1 MHLDTARFRFIADAL
16 HGSGGFRPRVSSS
29 GSGIA
34 PTLVGPSYLIQYP
47 REGDEKFARRNE
59 VAWYVNDLAS
69 ACGRFAGYLAKRPPQ
84 RQTDNPLIATFID
97 DCNWKGDA
105 LDVFWS
111 SFTIEAKARGSML
124 LLVDMPREQP
134 GTLADQ
140 LARRA
145 VPYLLPIK
153 PEEVASIELNDQGKV
168 ERCEI
173 YVEDGRVRGWD
184 AAGWWVRKGEK
195 VLDDGTHPLG
205 VCPVLA
211 FAENE
216 FSREGEFS
224 QIADLSRRL
233 FNLHSE
239 LDEILRAQ
247 TFSLLTY
254 QTPPEQAGLLDV
266 ATVAAQIGTHNMLV
280 HGGQTPAFIAPP
292 DGPAVIYMQRIAAIE
307 ERIKLIGYNVESSA
321 QRQESGVALTL
332 RFQSLNSALS
342 HWAGRM
348 SDLELRV
355 WELVTRW
362 MGLKF
367 DGVSSAWDD
376 DYAIADIRAELEK
389 LGAMQLS
396 GFSEATLTAKRK
408 QIVSLDLACLGDEE
422 LTALLNAEGEGEHER
437 EPVELSMDDEEAVA

>member
-16 HGSGGFRPRVSSS
+16 RGEGGFRPRVSTGGNS
-29 GSGIA
+29 
-34 PTLVGPSYLIQYP
+34 PTLVGASYLIQYP

-59 VAWYVNDLAS
+59 VAWYVNDLSS
-69 ACGRFAGYLAKRPPQ
+69 ACSRFAGYLAKRPPQ
-84 RQTDNPLIATFID
+84 RRADNPLISTFID

-145 VPYLLPIK
+145 VPYLVPIK
-153 PEEVASIELNDQGKV
+153 PEEVASIEIGDQGKV
-168 ERCEI
+168 SQCEI
-173 YVEDGRVRGWD
+173 YIGDGQVRGWD
-184 AAGWWVRKGEK
+184 ASGWWVRKGEK
-195 VLDDGTHPLG
+195 RIDEGDHSLG

-216 FSREGEFS
+216 FGREGEFS

-254 QTPPEQAGLLDV
+254 QIPPEQAGLLDV
-266 ATVAAQIGTHNMLV
+266 AKVAAQIGTHNMLV

-292 DGPAVIYMQRIAAIE
+292 DGPAVIYMQRIAALE

-332 RFQSLNSALS
+332 RFQSLNAALS
-342 HWAGRM
+342 RWAERM

-355 WELVTRW
+355 WDLVTRW
-362 MGLKF
+362 LGLPLES
-367 DGVSSAWDD
+367 VSSAWDD
-376 DYAIADIRAELEK
+376 DFAIADIGAELEK
-389 LGAMQLS
+389 LSAMQLS

-408 QIVSLDLACLGDEE
+408 QIVSLDLAGLGDEE
-422 LTALLNAEGEGEHER
+422 LEALLEAEDEGAHER
-437 EPVELSMDDEEAVA
+437 EDVELSTDDEEEAVT